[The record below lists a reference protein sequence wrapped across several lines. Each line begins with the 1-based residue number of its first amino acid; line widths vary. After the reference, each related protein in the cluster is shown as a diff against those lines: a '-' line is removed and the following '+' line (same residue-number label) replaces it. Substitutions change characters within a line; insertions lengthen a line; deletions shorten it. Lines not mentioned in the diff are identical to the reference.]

1 MSKILATDE
10 ELEKIIRENAAEL
23 TGFLDVLYEIEIRL
37 GSTRMKVRELLEL
50 KEGDCITLDRPS
62 SEYLIIA
69 VDNVNIGEVEVV
81 LTRRGTGARIVEIS

>member
-81 LTRRGTGARIVEIS
+81 LTRKGTGARIVEIS